1 MNKVTKM
8 LNFKTVNMK
17 KSKFTEAQIVKAI
30 KEYEGGRSVDDIVRE
45 LGIHKVTFYNW
56 KKQYSG
62 MDSTQLAELKALKD
76 ENARLKKMY
85 AELAMD
91 NMVLKD
97 VLSKKF

>member
-1 MNKVTKM
+1 
-8 LNFKTVNMK
+8 MK
-17 KSKFTEAQIVKAI
+17 RSKFTEAQIVKAI
-30 KEYEGGRSVDDIVRE
+30 KEYEAGRSVEDICRE

-56 KKQYSG
+56 KKNYAG
-62 MDSTQLAELKALKD
+62 MDSSQLAELKALKE

-97 VLSKKF
+97 VLTKKF